1 MRYLFLIL
9 NLVFNCLLINSQSIK
24 LYYINDSPIP
34 KGINLPV
41 KAKDSLAI
49 LTLLREPIAELRE
62 ASYLSASIDQ
72 INIIDDSAVIK
83 LQIGKPFKWS
93 KLDRGN
99 ISDEALSKANFVD
112 KLYFNKPFSTKESI
126 SFMGSLVRY
135 YENNGYPFCEIKLKE
150 TSISNDEISAILN
163 VEKGPKFNID
173 SIIVKGDVN
182 IGDQYL
188 YNYLGIEPGDLFNN
202 SLVNEVGN
210 RLNEIP
216 FVEQTQ
222 PFEIQFFKDKAKLIL
237 YLDKKSASRFDGI
250 LGLLTNE
257 ETGKIEFTGNLEL
270 NLINAIG
277 KGESFDLQWRKLIG
291 STQNLNIHANLPF
304 IFKTPFGLDVK
315 FGLYKRDT
323 LFLDIQ
329 NKIGI
334 QYILKGYDYVQLYLQ
349 RNSSRRLGNDL
360 TSSISTLPPFS
371 DYNSLLYGI
380 SYYKEKL
387 NYRFNPRKGF
397 QLLGDLSVGTKKIST
412 ISSLLEINPFA
423 YDNIPLN
430 STLISGKIDASYFLP
445 IGKRST
451 IKLRN
456 QTAAIYNDAL
466 FENELL
472 RIGGIKTLR
481 GFDEESIF
489 ANLYT
494 IGTAEYRFIL
504 ERNSSIFLFA
514 DLAYYEKD
522 IDGSFESDTPFGFGT
537 GINFQT
543 GAGIFSIN
551 YAIGKQ
557 FNNPIDFRAAKIH
570 FGFVN
575 FF

>member
-9 NLVFNCLLINSQSIK
+9 ILVFNCLLIKSQSIR
-24 LYYINDSPIP
+24 LYYKHDTQIP

-49 LTLLREPIAELRE
+49 LSLLKEPIVELRE

-72 INIIDDSAVIK
+72 ISIINDSAVIN

-99 ISDEALSKANFVD
+99 ISDEALSNANFVD
-112 KLYFNKPFSTKESI
+112 KLYFKKPFSTKESI
-126 SFMGSLVRY
+126 SFMSSLVRY
-135 YENNGYPFCEIKLKE
+135 YENNGYPFCQIKLKE
-150 TSISNDEISAILN
+150 TSISNDEISATLN
-163 VEKGPKFNID
+163 VDKGPKYYID
-173 SIIVKGDVN
+173 SILVKGDVS

-188 YNYLGIEPGDLFNN
+188 YNYLGIKPGDLFNN
-202 SLVNEVGN
+202 ALVNEVGS

-216 FVEQTQ
+216 FLEQHQ

-250 LGLLTNE
+250 IGLLTNE

-315 FGLYKRDT
+315 FALYKRDT

-329 NKIGI
+329 NKLGI
-334 QYILKGYDYVQLYLQ
+334 QYLLKGYDYIQLYLQ
-349 RNSSRRLGNDL
+349 SNSSRRLGNDL
-360 TSSISTLPPFS
+360 TSSISTLPPFA

-380 SYYKEKL
+380 RYYKEKL
-387 NYRFNPRKGF
+387 NYRFNPRDGF
-397 QLLGDLSVGTKKIST
+397 QLLGDLSVGIKKIST
-412 ISSLLEINPFA
+412 ISSLLEINPSA

-430 STLISGKIDASYFLP
+430 STIISGKIDASYFLP

-489 ANLYT
+489 ANLFT

-522 IDGSFESDTPFGFGT
+522 IDGSFESDTPLGFGT

-551 YAIGKQ
+551 YAIGQQ

>member
-9 NLVFNCLLINSQSIK
+9 ILVFNCLLIKSQSIR
-24 LYYINDSPIP
+24 LYYINDSPLP

-49 LTLLREPIAELRE
+49 LSLLKEPIAELRE
-62 ASYLSASIDQ
+62 ASFLSASIDQ
-72 INIIDDSAVIK
+72 INIINDSAVIK

-135 YENNGYPFCEIKLKE
+135 YENNGYPFCQIKLKE

-163 VEKGPKFNID
+163 VEKGPKYNID

-202 SLVNEVGN
+202 ALVNEVGS

-216 FVEQTQ
+216 FLEQTQ

-315 FGLYKRDT
+315 FALYKRDT

-360 TSSISTLPPFS
+360 TSSISTLPPFA

-412 ISSLLEINPFA
+412 ISSLLEINPSA

-445 IGKRST
+445 IRKRST

>member
-9 NLVFNCLLINSQSIK
+9 ILVFNCLLIKSQSIR
-24 LYYINDSPIP
+24 LYYLNDSPIP

-41 KAKDSLAI
+41 KAKDSLTI
-49 LTLLREPIAELRE
+49 LSLLREPIAELRE
-62 ASYLSASIDQ
+62 ASFLSASIDQ
-72 INIIDDSAVIK
+72 INIFDDSAVIN

-126 SFMGSLVRY
+126 SFMGSLVQY
-135 YENNGYPFCEIKLKE
+135 YENNGYPFCQIKLKE
-150 TSISNDEISAILN
+150 TSILNDEISAILN
-163 VEKGPKFNID
+163 VEKGPKYNID
-173 SIIVKGDVN
+173 SIIVKGDVS

-188 YNYLGIEPGDLFNN
+188 YNYLGIEPGDLFN
-202 SLVNEVGN
+202 SALINEVGS

-216 FVEQTQ
+216 FLEQTQ

-237 YLDKKSASRFDGI
+237 YLHKKSASRFDGI

-315 FGLYKRDT
+315 FALYKRDT

-360 TSSISTLPPFS
+360 TSSISTLPPFA

-412 ISSLLEINPFA
+412 ISSLLEINPSA

-451 IKLRN
+451 MKLRN

-522 IDGSFESDTPFGFGT
+522 IDSSFESDTPFGFGT

>member
-9 NLVFNCLLINSQSIK
+9 ILVFNCSLIKSQSIR
-24 LYYINDSPIP
+24 LYYLNDSPIP

-49 LTLLREPIAELRE
+49 LSLLREPIAELRE
-62 ASYLSASIDQ
+62 ASFLSASIDQ
-72 INIIDDSAVIK
+72 INIFDDSAVIN

-126 SFMGSLVRY
+126 SFMGSLVQY
-135 YENNGYPFCEIKLKE
+135 YENNGYPFCQIKLKE

-163 VEKGPKFNID
+163 VEKGPKYNID

-188 YNYLGIEPGDLFNN
+188 YNYLGIEPGDPFNN
-202 SLVNEVGN
+202 ALVNEVGS

-216 FVEQTQ
+216 FLEQTQ

-315 FGLYKRDT
+315 FALYKRDT

-334 QYILKGYDYVQLYLQ
+334 QYILKGYNYVQLYLQ

-360 TSSISTLPPFS
+360 TSSISTLPPFA

-412 ISSLLEINPFA
+412 ISSLLEINPSA

-489 ANLYT
+489 ANLFT